1 MLSALVAFLRRVPM
15 AIEQDEDERH
25 DDDAPD
31 AVADL
36 DVRDGWL
43 EGHGVAR
50 DTSPKHSRS
59 PRLERQGPAMAVT
72 HCTSTLHGSAP
83 ALLKAIR
90 KADGRE
96 ASWHILIDEQGGI
109 VQSIPFTRAAWH
121 AGSASA
127 AKVELGG
134 LLVSVNSASVGV
146 ELVNAGEVRAVERVW
161 SVKHQEWRPVP
172 RELRAWPF
180 GGSEKANRGPGP
192 VVPVTQTVSVGKRLY
207 HAYTMQQVEAWRR
220 VMRALLEAY
229 PALGHD
235 VTLVEQDG
243 KRRSLPG
250 WRVGHVDVDP
260 ARKSDPEKHWR
271 WPEP

>member
-1 MLSALVAFLRRVPM
+1 VLTALVNFLRRVPM
-15 AIEQDEDERH
+15 ASEQDEDERH
-25 DDDAPD
+25 DDDAPEN
-31 AVADL
+31 VADL

-43 EGHGVAR
+43 EGEGVTR

-59 PRLERQGPAMAVT
+59 PRLERQGPALVVT

-90 KADGRE
+90 RADGRE
-96 ASWHILIDEQGGI
+96 ASWHVLIDEQGGI

-134 LLVSVNSASVGV
+134 LLVSVNSASVGI
-146 ELVNAGEVRAVERVW
+146 ELVNAGEVRLVG
-161 SVKHQEWRPVP
+161 
-172 RELRAWPF
+172 REYRAWPF
-180 GGSEKANRGPGP
+180 AGSTTRKPGP
-192 VVPVTQTVSVGKRLY
+192 IVPVTQTVNVGKRLY
-207 HAYTMQQVEAWRR
+207 HAYTVQQVEAWRR
-220 VMRALLEAY
+220 VMRALLEAC

-235 VTLVEQDG
+235 VTLVAQDG

-260 ARKSDPEKHWR
+260 ARKSDPEKHWP
-271 WPEP
+271 WPPI

>member
-1 MLSALVAFLRRVPM
+1 MLGNLLNFLRRVPL

-25 DDDAPD
+25 DDDAPE

-43 EGHGVAR
+43 EGHGVSR

-59 PRLERQGPAMAVT
+59 PRLERSGPALAVT

-90 KADGRE
+90 RADGRE
-96 ASWHILIDEQGGI
+96 ASWHVLIDELGGI
-109 VQSIPFTRAAWH
+109 TQSIPFTRAAWH

-127 AKVELGG
+127 AKVELDGVR
-134 LLVSVNSASVGV
+134 VSVNSASVGI
-146 ELVNAGEVRAVERVW
+146 ELVNAGEVRKVGAEF
-161 SVKHQEWRPVP
+161 
-172 RELRAWPF
+172 RAWPF
-180 GGSEKANRGPGP
+180 AGDATRKPGP
-192 VVPVTQTVSVGKRLY
+192 VVPVTQTVNVGKRLY
-207 HAYTMQQVEAWRR
+207 HSYTVQQVEAWRR

-235 VTLVEQDG
+235 VTLVAQDG

-260 ARKSDPEKHWR
+260 ARKSDPAPA
-271 WPEP
+271 WPWPTP

>member
-1 MLSALVAFLRRVPM
+1 MLNSLVNFLRRVPV

-25 DDDAPD
+25 EEEAPP

-43 EGHGVAR
+43 EGPGVTR

-59 PRLERQGPAMAVT
+59 PRLERTGPALVVT

-96 ASWHILIDEQGGI
+96 ASWHILIDEHGNI
-109 VQSIPFTRAAWH
+109 TQSVPFTRAAWH

-127 AKVELGG
+127 ARVDLGG
-134 LLVSVNSASVGV
+134 VLVSVNSASVGI
-146 ELVNAGEVRAVERVW
+146 ELVNAGEVRKVGGEF
-161 SVKHQEWRPVP
+161 
-172 RELRAWPF
+172 RAWPF
-180 GGSEKANRGPGP
+180 AGDATRKPGP
-192 VVPVTQTVSVGKRLY
+192 IVPVTQTVTVGKRLY
-207 HAYTMQQVEAWRR
+207 HAYTVQQVEAWRR
-220 VMRALLEAY
+220 VMRALIEAY

-235 VTLVEQDG
+235 VTLVAQDG
-243 KRRSLPG
+243 TRRSLPG

-260 ARKSDPEKHWR
+260 ARKADPCSHWK
-271 WPEP
+271 WPAP

>member
-1 MLSALVAFLRRVPM
+1 VLSAIVAFLRRVPM
-15 AIEQDEDERH
+15 AVEQDEDERH
-25 DDDAPD
+25 DDDAPA

-43 EGHGVAR
+43 EGIGVSR

-59 PRLERQGPAMAVT
+59 PRLERQGPALVVT

-90 KADGRE
+90 RADGRE
-96 ASWHILIDEQGGI
+96 ASWHVLIDEHGGI

-127 AKVELGG
+127 AKVEIGG
-134 LLVSVNSASVGV
+134 VAVSVNSASVGI
-146 ELVNAGEVRAVERVW
+146 ELVNAGEVRLVG
-161 SVKHQEWRPVP
+161 
-172 RELRAWPF
+172 REYRAWPF
-180 GGSEKANRGPGP
+180 AGNATRKPGP
-192 VVPVTQTVSVGKRLY
+192 IVPVTQTIDVGKRLY
-207 HAYTMQQVEAWRR
+207 HAYTVQQVEAWRR

-235 VTLVEQDG
+235 VTLVAQDG

-260 ARKSDPEKHWR
+260 SRKADPHVSWK
-271 WPEP
+271 WPAP